1 MADIDPKN
9 LPEAK
14 CIIEETGPVGP
25 EVKDARKGD
34 FMITVRIPE
43 QYYDAPDDGK
53 KKKKGAEE
61 EGKDEQNDPGDEPI
75 IALLVSPASA
85 VGEIKENLFIQQP
98 RLLVEMISLFY
109 IDSEPPEEEGGE
121 PVKGEER
128 KIGEDDVDIDDG
140 AILVHGDEKTLKE
153 EKVRTHTHTHRSSTS
168 HPTPRSPRKRSP
180 KRRRRKKKRRRRKA
194 RC

>member
-1 MADIDPKN
+1 M
-9 LPEAK
+9 
-14 CIIEETGPVGP
+14 GP

-85 VGEIKENLFIQQP
+85 VGE
-98 RLLVEMISLFY
+98 RVS
-109 IDSEPPEEEGGE
+109 G
-121 PVKGEER
+121 
-128 KIGEDDVDIDDG
+128 
-140 AILVHGDEKTLKE
+140 VHGKRVGTTTFLIRMGWLGGGWLGPERGVFAKRYSPNCRANQPFALTHIHTQIRADQARSR
-153 EKVRTHTHTHRSSTS
+153 RTCSSS
-168 HPTPRSPRKRSP
+168 NLGFSWR
-180 KRRRRKKKRRRRKA
+180 
-194 RC
+194 